1 MALLALAV
9 IAFALIHLVPAVPPV
24 KARLQGA
31 LGAAYGP
38 VFGIAATASLVLII
52 VGWSI
57 SGYVSVYEPAMR
69 LRQATVVLLLLA
81 FLCLG
86 VFLFRGRL
94 RQHLRFPLAIGVM
107 LWGAGHLFA
116 NGDLASLILFGGLI
130 AYAAAHLA
138 LGLAYGIRPSPEV
151 RSGHDILSLVAG
163 VALYIAMVQ
172 LHPVLIGVHVMAYP

>member
-1 MALLALAV
+1 MTLLAVAV
-9 IAFALIHLVPAVPPV
+9 LAFALIHLVPAVPPA
-24 KARLQGA
+24 KARLQA
-31 LGAAYGP
+31 SLGQAYGP
-38 VFGIAATASLVLII
+38 VFGIAATAALVLVV
-52 VGWSI
+52 VGWNV
-57 SGYVSVYEPAMR
+57 SGHVPVYEPAMR
-69 LRQATVVLLLLA
+69 LRQATVGLVLLA

-116 NGDLASLILFGGLI
+116 NGDLASLILFGGLF

-138 LGLAYGIRPSPEV
+138 LGLAYGIRPSPEM

-172 LHPVLIGVHVMAYP
+172 LHPVLIGVPVLAFP

>member
-1 MALLALAV
+1 MALLAFAV
-9 IAFALIHLVPAVPPV
+9 LAFALIHLVPAVPPV
-24 KARLQGA
+24 KARAQQA

-38 VFGIAATASLVLII
+38 VFGIAATFALVLIV
-52 VGWSI
+52 VGWSL
-57 SGYVSVYEPAMR
+57 SGHVSVYEPPVRA
-69 LRQATVVLLLLA
+69 RQLTVGLLLLA

-94 RQHLRFPLAIGVM
+94 RQHLRFPLAIAVM

-116 NGDLASLILFGGLI
+116 NGDLASLILFGGLF

-138 LGLAYGIRPSPEV
+138 LGWSYGIRPSPEV

-172 LHPVLIGVHVMAYP
+172 LHPVLIGVPIL